1 MNRGLMPKENSTESH
16 MLVIAKMTTV
26 IKSLNVVISVRT
38 TEMPKEM
45 TILKSQGMSARKT
58 VSKVVN
64 IMSYA
69 AS

>member
-1 MNRGLMPKENSTESH
+1 MNRGLMPSENSSETH
-16 MLVIAKMTTV
+16 LLVIAKMTTV

-38 TEMPKEM
+38 TEMLNEM
-45 TILKSQGMSARKT
+45 TILKSQGMSARET
-58 VSKVVN
+58 VSKVVT